1 MGDSRARHNRMS
13 PARPTAWYVLLV
25 ALVFQGLSGI
35 AGGIGFLVDPSGAT
49 LGIPLE
55 WLEGSPF
62 ANYLIP
68 GLVLLIVLGVLPL
81 IVVTGVWRRSRW
93 GRISAVAVGAAL
105 LIWLAVEILVVGY
118 QPEPPFQAVYAAL
131 GVAIMVAASAPSVR
145 SLFNTPMQP
154 A

>member
-1 MGDSRARHNRMS
+1 MGDPRTQHGRMS
-13 PARPTAWYVLLV
+13 PVRPTAWYVLLIT
-25 ALVFQGLSGI
+25 LVFQGLSGI
-35 AGGIGFLVDPSGAT
+35 AGGIGFLIDPSGAS
-49 LGIPLE
+49 LGIPVE

-93 GRISAVAVGAAL
+93 GRISAIVVGAAL
-105 LIWLAVEILVVGY
+105 LAWLAVEILVVGY

-131 GVAIMVAASAPSVR
+131 GVAIIVVATAPSVR
-145 SLFNTPMQP
+145 SLFTSPMK
-154 A
+154 AA